1 MIKLVCKND
10 IQELKSF
17 ARTMIWAF
25 PLVFMGLLPWLFN
38 HSIHWWPAVVSL
50 ALLLLHLVYPH
61 GIYYPYRLWMAIA
74 SVLGWI
80 NTRIVLGFAFYG
92 LIFPIGLLMRSLGK
106 LQYQD
111 KVSPEQ
117 SSFYI
122 QRNTQLNKDN
132 LKDPF

>member
-1 MIKLVCKND
+1 MLVLVTKRD
-10 IQELKSF
+10 TEELKAF

-25 PLVFMGLLPWLFN
+25 PLVFMGLLPWIFS
-38 HSIHWWPAVVSL
+38 HAIHWWPAAVSGV
-50 ALLLLHLVYPH
+50 LLVLHFVYPQ
-61 GIYYPYRLWMAIA
+61 GIYYPYRVWMAIA
-74 SVLGWI
+74 GVLGWI
-80 NTRIVLGFAFYG
+80 NTRLILGFAFYV

-111 KVSPEQ
+111 KVRGER

-122 QRNTQLNKDN
+122 PRTSELNKDN